1 MIVTKISL
9 PKTRIQTQMTKLMND
24 HHNPSNPND
33 EFALKTDSRYTH
45 DGSIL
50 RESQSLLFDGVG
62 CVIDVSKHLRRVFYE
77 GSSLTPGNADGCV
90 RCGCVIADGVVRDAH
105 SGFGMAS
112 GGRTWCVACHVE
124 IRNSD
129 ELLDA
134 LITNRGFTVGM
145 EQKLALTVSEQR
157 LLGNCGFP
165 ADCECQI
172 WLGMTNP
179 HGYPLIVVDGVLLYA
194 HRVSYLQDGRTLTP
208 GQEVR
213 HCCDKLENNVTSPD
227 KRCITLAHL
236 WPGTHTQNLL
246 DWLRSKRRF

>member
-1 MIVTKISL
+1 
-9 PKTRIQTQMTKLMND
+9 
-24 HHNPSNPND
+24 
-33 EFALKTDSRYTH
+33 
-45 DGSIL
+45 
-50 RESQSLLFDGVG
+50 
-62 CVIDVSKHLRRVFYE
+62 
-77 GSSLTPGNADGCV
+77 
-90 RCGCVIADGVVRDAH
+90 
-105 SGFGMAS
+105 MAS
-112 GGRTWCVACHVE
+112 GSRTWCVACHVE

-172 WLGMTNP
+172 WQGMTNGE
-179 HGYPLIVVDGVLLYA
+179 GYGLIEVDGVLLYA
-194 HRVSYLQDGRTLTP
+194 HRVSYLQDGRTLAP

-213 HCCDKLENNVTSPD
+213 HCCDKLHNNVTSPD

-236 WPGTHTQNLL
+236 WPGSRTQNLL
-246 DWLRSKRRF
+246 DWLRSERLI